1 MDKTTEQTNMTNTS
15 TEQAPPTR
23 DWKSEYQS
31 RIERGLAK
39 GLSRKEARGHG
50 PLLET
55 DEIKAAKQQLQE
67 AQERA
72 REAQQRAR
80 AVTQRVRDAKQR
92 FADALLVAKA
102 VVETPEQ
109 WEELANALEAIAAK
123 FGSATA
129 EPSHSQPHT
138 QQLSPS
144 QYH

>member
-1 MDKTTEQTNMTNTS
+1 MGTTTEQIDMDNTS
-15 TEQAPPTR
+15 TDQAPPTR
-23 DWKSEYQS
+23 DWKSEYRR

-39 GLSRKEARGHG
+39 GLSQKEARGHG
-50 PLLET
+50 QLLET
-55 DEIKAAKQQLQE
+55 DEVKAARQQLH
-67 AQERA
+67 
-72 REAQQRAR
+72 EAQQRAR
-80 AVTQRVRDAKQR
+80 AVTQRVREAKQR

-129 EPSHSQPHT
+129 EPSHSHPHT
-138 QQLSPS
+138 EQPSTS